1 MRVKT
6 DRNDARGIAQLV
18 RLGWF
23 KAVHVKAPS
32 AQETRALLN
41 ARQFLVDKLTG
52 IENSMRAALRNF
64 GLDPVVRMLMTA
76 PGVGA
81 IVALTFRS
89 AVDDPTRFRRTRD
102 VGPWLGL
109 TPGRYQ
115 SGRTDIVGGIT
126 KAGDAAVRTALYE
139 AATTLIGRVASWSSL
154 KSWGVR
160 LARRSGA
167 KKARVA
173 VGRKLA
179 VVLLTIGDHKRRSA
193 GPPSWKRRR
202 TDHRHRAAAADHTVA
217 SAAEVPGRDEGCR
230 AGICRRRFEPV
241 VEI

>member
-1 MRVKT
+1 
-6 DRNDARGIAQLV
+6 
-18 RLGWF
+18 
-23 KAVHVKAPS
+23 
-32 AQETRALLN
+32 
-41 ARQFLVDKLTG
+41 
-52 IENSMRAALRNF
+52 
-64 GLDPVVRMLMTA
+64 MLMTA

-126 KAGDAAVRTALYE
+126 KAGDASVRTALYE

-154 KSWGVR
+154 KRWGVR

-167 KKARVA
+167 K
-173 VGRKLA
+173 
-179 VVLLTIGDHKRRSA
+179 RRALRLPASL
-193 GPPSWKRRR
+193 PS
-202 TDHRHRAAAADHTVA
+202 
-217 SAAEVPGRDEGCR
+217 SC
-230 AGICRRRFEPV
+230 
-241 VEI
+241 

>member
-1 MRVKT
+1 
-6 DRNDARGIAQLV
+6 
-18 RLGWF
+18 
-23 KAVHVKAPS
+23 
-32 AQETRALLN
+32 
-41 ARQFLVDKLTG
+41 
-52 IENSMRAALRNF
+52 MRAALRNF
-64 GLDPVVRMLMTA
+64 GLKMGQVSRRNWAARALELAAGTPALEILVCALLKVRDVLLQELRTLDRKLIELARTDPVVRMLMTA

-89 AVDDPTRFRRTRD
+89 AVDDPARFRRTRD

-139 AATTLIGRVASWSSL
+139 AATTLIGRVTGWSSL

-173 VGRKLA
+173 VARKLA
-179 VVLLTIGDHKRRSA
+179 VVLLTMWRSQT
-193 GPPSWKRRR
+193 PFRWTTKLE
-202 TDHRHRAAAADHTVA
+202 VA
-217 SAAEVPGRDEGCR
+217 
-230 AGICRRRFEPV
+230 
-241 VEI
+241 